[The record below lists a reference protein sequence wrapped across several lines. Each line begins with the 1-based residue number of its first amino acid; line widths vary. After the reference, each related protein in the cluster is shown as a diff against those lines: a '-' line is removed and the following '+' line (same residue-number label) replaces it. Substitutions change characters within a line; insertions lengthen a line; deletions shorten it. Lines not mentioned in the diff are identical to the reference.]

1 MRNRSADGY
10 LSFYSATS
18 AFQERNKLKKL
29 KLGIVGCGFLGNIV
43 VNAWKKGLLE
53 EYEIVGCLSRSM
65 ESTRALSEK
74 ADCAA
79 CANLDELLALQPDYV
94 VEAASP
100 GVVNDIAEKVLRN
113 GASLVVL
120 SIGAFAD
127 DAFYSQI
134 RETARVSGTR
144 VHLASGAIGGFD
156 VLRTAALM
164 SDVQASITTEK
175 GPLSLRGTPVFKE
188 SLLTDSEKSQVFSG
202 TAREAIA
209 NFPTKVNVAVA
220 TALAT
225 AGAEKTGVTIRSV
238 PGFQGDDHRIE
249 VIGEEVHAVVDIYSR
264 TSAIA
269 GWSVVA
275 LLRNL
280 VSPIVF

>member
-1 MRNRSADGY
+1 M
-10 LSFYSATS
+10 
-18 AFQERNKLKKL
+18 KKL
-29 KLGIVGCGFLGNIV
+29 KLGLVGCGFLGNIIAD
-43 VNAWKKGLLE
+43 AWRDGLLD
-53 EYEIVGCLSRSM
+53 EYEFTGCLSRTIK
-65 ESTRALSEK
+65 STRSVAEK
-74 ADCAA
+74 TGCKA
-79 CANLDELLALQPDYV
+79 CTNLEELLALKPDYL

-100 GVVNDIAEKVLRN
+100 AVMKEIAEKTLRN
-113 GASLVVL
+113 GSNLVVL

-127 DAFYSQI
+127 SDFYERIKQ
-134 RETARVSGTR
+134 TAREAGVR

-156 VLRTAALM
+156 VLRTVTLM
-164 SDVQASITTEK
+164 SGIQSSITTEK
-175 GPLSLRGTPVFKE
+175 GPASLKGTPIFKE
-188 SLLTDSEKSQVFSG
+188 NLMTDTKKSEVFSG
-202 TAREAIA
+202 SAKEAIA
-209 NFPTKVNVAVA
+209 LFPTKVNVAVA

-225 AGAEKTGVTIRSV
+225 AGPETTGVTIHSV

-249 VIGEEVHAVVDIYSR
+249 VIGEEVHAVVDICSK

>member
-1 MRNRSADGY
+1 M
-10 LSFYSATS
+10 
-18 AFQERNKLKKL
+18 QKL

-43 VNAWKKGLLE
+43 VDAWRKGLLD
-53 EYEIVGCLSRSM
+53 EYEIVGGLSRTA
-65 ESTRALSEK
+65 ESARALADK
-74 ADCAA
+74 AGCKA
-79 CANLDELLALQPDYV
+79 CETLDELLALRPDYV
-94 VEAASP
+94 IEAASP
-100 GVVNDIAEKVLRN
+100 AVMKDIAEAVLRN
-113 GASLVVL
+113 GSNLVVL

-127 DAFYSQI
+127 DAFHAHI
-134 RETARVSGTR
+134 RETARETGTR

-164 SDVQASITTEK
+164 SNIEASITTEK
-175 GPLSLRGTPVFKE
+175 GPSSLKGTPLFQD
-188 SLLTDSEKSQVFSG
+188 SLLTDTDKTEVFAGS
-202 TAREAIA
+202 ARDAIA
-209 NFPTKVNVAVA
+209 LLPTRVNVAVA

-225 AGAEKTGVTIRSV
+225 AGADDTRVTIRSV
-238 PGFQGDDHRIE
+238 PGFRGDDHRIE
-249 VIGEEVHAVVDIYSR
+249 VRGEEVHAIVDIYSR

>member
-1 MRNRSADGY
+1 MNEGDI
-10 LSFYSATS
+10 
-18 AFQERNKLKKL
+18 ERNIMKKL
-29 KLGIVGCGFLGNIV
+29 KLGLIGCGFLGNIV
-43 VNAWKKGLLE
+43 ADAWRQGLLE
-53 EYEIVGCLSRSM
+53 EYDFTGCMSRTM
-65 ESTRALSEK
+65 ESTKALAEK
-74 ADCAA
+74 TGCKA
-79 CANLDELLALQPDYV
+79 CGNLEELLALKPDYV

-100 GVVNDIAEKVLRN
+100 GVVKDVAEKVLQN
-113 GASLVVL
+113 GSNLIIL

-127 DAFYSQI
+127 SEFMKKI
-134 RETARVSGTR
+134 METARNTGVR

-164 SDVQASITTEK
+164 SGIQSRITTEK
-175 GPLSLRGTPVFKE
+175 GPQSLEGTPIFKE
-188 SLLTDSEKSQVFSG
+188 SLMTAAEKTEVFTG
-202 TAREAIA
+202 NAKDAIDL
-209 NFPTKVNVAVA
+209 FPTKVNVAVA

-225 AGAEKTGVTIRSV
+225 SGPKKTGVTIRSV
-238 PGFQGDDHRIE
+238 PGFRGDDHKIE
-249 VIGEEVHAVVDIYSR
+249 VIGEEVHAVVDIYSK

>member
-1 MRNRSADGY
+1 MKEGDI
-10 LSFYSATS
+10 
-18 AFQERNKLKKL
+18 ERNIMKKL
-29 KLGIVGCGFLGNIV
+29 KLGLVGCGFLGNIIAD
-43 VNAWKKGLLE
+43 AWRDGLLE
-53 EYEIVGCLSRSM
+53 EYEFSGCMSRTM
-65 ESTRALSEK
+65 ESTQTLSEK
-74 ADCAA
+74 TGCKA
-79 CANLDELLALQPDYV
+79 CGSLEELLALKPDYV

-100 GVVNDIAEKVLRN
+100 AVVKDVAEKVLLN
-113 GASLVVL
+113 GSNLIIL

-127 DAFYSQI
+127 SEFMKKI
-134 RETARVSGTR
+134 METARKAGVR

-164 SDVQASITTEK
+164 SGGIQSSITTEK
-175 GPLSLRGTPVFKE
+175 GPESLEGTPIFRE
-188 SLLTDSEKSQVFSG
+188 SLLTEAAKTEVFAG
-202 TAREAIA
+202 NAKDAIA
-209 NFPTKVNVAVA
+209 LFPTKVNVAVA

-225 AGAEKTGVTIRSV
+225 SGPKKTGVTIRSV
-238 PGFQGDDHRIE
+238 PGFRGDDHKIE
-249 VIGEEVHAVVDIYSR
+249 VVGEEVHAVVDIYSK

>member
-1 MRNRSADGY
+1 MHKFKFAI
-10 LSFYSATS
+10 A
-18 AFQERNKLKKL
+18 
-29 KLGIVGCGFLGNIV
+29 GCGFLGNLV
-43 VNAWKKGLLE
+43 ADAWRQGLLAD
-53 EYEIVGCLSRSM
+53 YELVGCFGGNV
-65 ESTRALSEK
+65 ESTAAL
-74 ADCAA
+74 ADKNACQPCAS
-79 CANLDELLALQPDYV
+79 LDELLALRPDYV

-100 GVVNDIAEKVLRN
+100 GLLREIAEPTLRA
-113 GASLVVL
+113 GANLVVL

-127 DAFYSQI
+127 ADFLAHI
-134 RETARVSGTR
+134 EALARTTGRR

-164 SDVQASITTEK
+164 SAIEAGIRTEK
-175 GPLSLRGTPVFKE
+175 GPASLRGTPIFKE
-188 SLLTDSEKSQVFSG
+188 DLMAASEPSEVFAG
-202 TAREAIA
+202 NARDAIA
-209 NFPTKVNVAVA
+209 LFPTKVNVAVA

-225 AGAEKTGVTIRSV
+225 AGVAATHVSINSV

-249 VIGEEVHAVVDIYSR
+249 LRGEEVRVVVDIYSR

-280 VSPIVF
+280 AAPIAFG

>member
-1 MRNRSADGY
+1 M
-10 LSFYSATS
+10 
-18 AFQERNKLKKL
+18 QKL
-29 KLGIVGCGFLGNIV
+29 KLAIVGCGFLGTIV
-43 VNAWKKGLLE
+43 VDAWRNGDLP
-53 EYEIVGCLSRSM
+53 EYEIVGCLSRSR
-65 ESTRALSEK
+65 ESADALAERAG
-74 ADCAA
+74 CVA
-79 CANLDELLALQPDYV
+79 CSTLDAVLALTPDYV

-100 GVVNDIAEKVLRN
+100 AAVKEIAEKVLRN
-113 GASLVVL
+113 GANLVVL

-127 DAFYSQI
+127 ADFYE
-134 RETARVSGTR
+134 RTRKAALVAGTR

-164 SDVQASITTEK
+164 GRITARISTQK
-175 GPLSLRGTPVFKE
+175 GPQSLRGTAVFSE
-188 SLLTDSEKSQVFSG
+188 RLLSDDEPSLVFSG
-202 TAREAIA
+202 SANDAIA
-209 NFPTKVNVAVA
+209 LFPTKVNVAVA

-225 AGAEKTGVTIRSV
+225 CGAEKTDVDIRSV
-238 PGFQGDDHRIE
+238 PGFIGDTHRIE
-249 VIGEEVHAVVDIYSR
+249 VIGDEVHATVEIHSK

>member
-43 VNAWKKGLLE
+43 VNAWEKGLLE

-65 ESTRALSEK
+65 ESTQALSEK
-74 ADCAA
+74 AGCAA
-79 CANLDELLALQPDYV
+79 CVNLAELLALQPDYV

-100 GVVNDIAEKVLRN
+100 GVVKDIAEKVLRN
-113 GASLVVL
+113 GANLVVL

-134 RETARVSGTR
+134 RETARASGTR

-156 VLRTAALM
+156 VLRTASLM